1 MNTTFNFEVSS
12 EAKKDGTYPVY
23 LRITENSRHTKIRL
37 DAYVR
42 DKSHF
47 KAQAPRNNWI
57 STKEPLH
64 KVFNQTL
71 ASVLEQAYKV
81 KSTLEAQG
89 NYSVQAL
96 ADALKG
102 KSTLAVMEFIGQM
115 ERDLLAKG
123 QVESSM
129 AKTTLVKYLSAFTG
143 GKDLFFPQINKKFVA
158 EFESYLCSHKGL
170 RGRPLSRTSISQLL
184 ITLRICYNKAKE
196 YGYVPQESNPFF
208 GFKVKKDGK
217 HRSSLTQ
224 DEVEK
229 IKALD
234 LECGSRL
241 WHARN
246 CFLFSMYMAGIRF
259 GDLATLKWENV
270 SDGRLVYTMHKTG
283 KTVDLAIIPPALEIL
298 KYYEQVEVSPEDFI
312 FPLGQRPVIR
322 RLAARTK
329 QAMQKRYDKTV
340 QNRRVNVALEEIA
353 RKAGID
359 KHLTFHIARHT
370 FASVALWSEGNIQMI
385 SQLLGH
391 SSISITQ
398 TYLSG
403 FSRERQ
409 DDFLRQA
416 FG

>member
-1 MNTTFNFEVSS
+1 MKTTFNFEVSA
-12 EAKKDGTYPVY
+12 EAKRDGTYPVY

-57 STKEPLH
+57 STKEPLY

-71 ASVLEQAYKV
+71 STALEQAYKV
-81 KSTLEAQG
+81 KNTLEAQG

-102 KSTLAVMEFIGQM
+102 KSTLSLMEFVGQM
-115 ERDLLAKG
+115 ERDLLATG
-123 QVESSM
+123 RVESSM
-129 AKTTLVKYLSAFTG
+129 AKTTLIKYLSAFTG
-143 GKDLFFPQINKKFVA
+143 GKDLFFPQINKRFVA
-158 EFESYLCSHKGL
+158 EFESYLCLHKGL

-208 GFKVKKDGK
+208 GFKVKKDGN

-234 LECGSRL
+234 LPECGFL
-241 WHARN
+241 WHTRN
-246 CFLFSMYMAGIRF
+246 CFLFSMYMAGVRF
-259 GDLATLKWENV
+259 GDLAALKWENV

-283 KTVDLAIIPPALEIL
+283 KTVNLAIVPPALEIL
-298 KYYEQVEVSPEDFI
+298 KHYERADVSPEDFI
-312 FPLGQRPVIR
+312 FPLGQRTGIR
-322 RLAARTK
+322 RSISQTK
-329 QAMQKRYDKTV
+329 QAMQKRYDKTA
-340 QNRRVNVALEEIA
+340 QNRRVNVALGEIA
-353 RKAGID
+353 RRAGIS
-359 KHLTFHIARHT
+359 KHLTFHISRHT
-370 FASVALWSEGNIQMI
+370 FASVALWSAGNVQMI

-391 SSISITQ
+391 SGIAVTQ
-398 TYLSG
+398 SYLSG
-403 FSRERQ
+403 FSRSQQ
-409 DDFLRQA
+409 DDFLGRA